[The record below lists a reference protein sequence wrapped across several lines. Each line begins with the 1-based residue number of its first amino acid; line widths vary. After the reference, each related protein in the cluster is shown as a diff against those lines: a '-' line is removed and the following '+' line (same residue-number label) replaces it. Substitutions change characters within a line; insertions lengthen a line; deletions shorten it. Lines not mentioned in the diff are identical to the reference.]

1 MRGKGKT
8 MGNAQAHVTNA
19 AQNPLCGR
27 LQQKFSGRGAASA
40 SVSYQTRAIPKV
52 DPRIASGG
60 KKIAKA
66 VNVSPFEE
74 TAEFVPAGRT
84 SKAQVKGKMNQTAA
98 RTAQPASAA
107 RRQQTGAYAKTTPF
121 ASGAYAAAYARAAT
135 IRAQAAAVEPRK
147 VAANNPAGQ
156 KQGLLQLVRGG
167 RSDEVRVKSSPIPK
181 SIVIAVILFTAIV
194 LMILFSFAQIN
205 EFKREISGLE
215 SQRSELNTEI
225 AQLAIQL
232 DLKND
237 VRVIEQTAREDI
249 GMVRRNQVES
259 KYINVAQGDRVE
271 VLNDAEETGED
282 FGIFSTLMSS
292 VGSSWDKLMEYI
304 D

>member
-1 MRGKGKT
+1 
-8 MGNAQAHVTNA
+8 MGNAQTHVTNA

-40 SVSYQTRAIPKV
+40 SVSYQTRAIPRV
-52 DPRIASGG
+52 DPRIASSGR
-60 KKIAKA
+60 KIAKA
-66 VNVSPFEE
+66 VNVNPFEE
-74 TAEFVPAGRT
+74 TAEFVPAGKT
-84 SKAQVKGKMNQTAA
+84 VKTQAKSSARKTTAA
-98 RTAQPASAA
+98 KIKTE
-107 RRQQTGAYAKTTPF
+107 QTQKTQAYAKTTPF
-121 ASGAYAAAYARAAT
+121 ASGAYAAAYARAAA
-135 IRAQAAAVEPRK
+135 IRAQAATVETKKAAPAAVGTT
-147 VAANNPAGQ
+147 AQ
-156 KQGLLQLVRGG
+156 KQGFLQLVRGG
-167 RSDEVRVKSSPIPK
+167 RADEVRVKSSPIPK
-181 SIVIAVILFTAIV
+181 SIVIAVILFTAIIM
-194 LMILFSFAQIN
+194 MILFSFSQIN

-271 VLNDAEETGED
+271 VLDDAQDNQED
-282 FGIFSTLMSS
+282 FGIFTTLLSS
-292 VGSSWDKLMEYI
+292 FGNSWDKLMEYI

>member
-1 MRGKGKT
+1 

-40 SVSYQTRAIPKV
+40 SVSYQTRAIPRV

-66 VNVSPFEE
+66 VNVNPFEE
-74 TAEFVPAGRT
+74 TAEFVPAGKT
-84 SKAQVKGKMNQTAA
+84 VKTQAKSNVYKAAAKTKTEQTQK
-98 RTAQPASAA
+98 TH
-107 RRQQTGAYAKTTPF
+107 AYAQTTPF
-121 ASGAYAAAYARAAT
+121 ASGAYAAAYTRAAS
-135 IRAQAAAVEPRK
+135 IRAQAAAVDTKRTAP
-147 VAANNPAGQ
+147 AAAGSAVE
-156 KQGLLQLVRGG
+156 KQGLLQLIRGG
-167 RSDEVRVKSSPIPK
+167 RADEVRVKSSPIPK

-194 LMILFSFAQIN
+194 MMILFSFSQIN

-215 SQRSELNTEI
+215 SQRNELNTEI
-225 AQLAIQL
+225 SQLAIQL

-271 VLNDAEETGED
+271 VLDDAQDSEED
-282 FGIFSTLMSS
+282 FGIFTTLLSS
-292 VGSSWDKLMEYI
+292 FGSSWDKLMEYI

>member
-1 MRGKGKT
+1 

-40 SVSYQTRAIPKV
+40 SVSYQTRAIPRV

-66 VNVSPFEE
+66 VNVNPFEE
-74 TAEFVPAGRT
+74 TAEFVPAGKTVKTQAKSNVYKAAAKAKTEQAR
-84 SKAQVKGKMNQTAA
+84 KAQ
-98 RTAQPASAA
+98 
-107 RRQQTGAYAKTTPF
+107 AYAKATPF
-121 ASGAYAAAYARAAT
+121 ASGAYAAAYARAAS
-135 IRAQAAAVEPRK
+135 IRAQAAAVDTKKSAP
-147 VAANNPAGQ
+147 AAAGSAVE
-156 KQGLLQLVRGG
+156 KQGLLQLIRGG
-167 RSDEVRVKSSPIPK
+167 RADEVRVKSSPVPK

-194 LMILFSFAQIN
+194 MMILFSFSQIN

-225 AQLAIQL
+225 SQLAIQL

-271 VLNDAEETGED
+271 VLDDAQDSEED
-282 FGIFSTLMSS
+282 FGIFTTLLSS
-292 VGSSWDKLMEYI
+292 FGSSWDKLMEYI

>member
-1 MRGKGKT
+1 

-40 SVSYQTRAIPKV
+40 SVSYQTRAIPRV

-60 KKIAKA
+60 KKIVRA
-66 VNVSPFEE
+66 VNVNPFEE
-74 TAEFVPAGRT
+74 TAEFVPAGKT
-84 SKAQVKGKMNQTAA
+84 VKTQAKSNVYKAAAKTKMEQ
-98 RTAQPASAA
+98 AQKK
-107 RRQQTGAYAKTTPF
+107 QAYTRTTPF
-121 ASGAYAAAYARAAT
+121 ASGAYAVAYARAAS
-135 IRAQAAAVEPRK
+135 IRAQAATVDTKKKKTVP
-147 VAANNPAGQ
+147 AAADSAAE
-156 KQGLLQLVRGG
+156 KQGLLQLMRGG
-167 RSDEVRVKSSPIPK
+167 RADEVRIKSSPVPK

-194 LMILFSFAQIN
+194 MMILFSFSQIN

-225 AQLAIQL
+225 SQLAIQL

-259 KYINVAQGDRVE
+259 KYINVAQEDRVE
-271 VLNDAEETGED
+271 ILDDAQDSEEN
-282 FGIFSTLMSS
+282 FGVFTTLLSS
-292 VGSSWDKLMEYI
+292 FGSSWNKLMEYI

>member
-1 MRGKGKT
+1 
-8 MGNAQAHVTNA
+8 MGNTQTYVTNA

-40 SVSYQTRAIPKV
+40 SASYQTRAIPKV

-60 KKIAKA
+60 RKIAKA
-66 VNVSPFEE
+66 VNVNPFEE
-74 TAEFVPAGRT
+74 TAEFVPAGKTVNTQAKSSARKT
-84 SKAQVKGKMNQTAA
+84 TAA
-98 RTAQPASAA
+98 KLKME
-107 RRQQTGAYAKTTPF
+107 QTQKTQAYAKTTPF
-121 ASGAYAAAYARAAT
+121 ASGAYATAYARAAA
-135 IRAQAAAVEPRK
+135 IRAQAAAADLQKAAPAAVG
-147 VAANNPAGQ
+147 VAAE
-156 KQGLLQLVRGG
+156 KQGFLQLLRGG
-167 RSDEVRVKSSPIPK
+167 RADEVRVKSNPIPK
-181 SIVIAVILFTAIV
+181 SIVIAVILFTAIIM
-194 LMILFSFAQIN
+194 MILFSFAQIN

-271 VLNDAEETGED
+271 VLDDAQDNEED
-282 FGIFSTLMSS
+282 FGIFTTLLSS

>member
-1 MRGKGKT
+1 MTKGKGKT
-8 MGNAQAHVTNA
+8 MGNAQARVTNA

-40 SVSYQTRAIPKV
+40 SVSYQTRAIPRV

-60 KKIAKA
+60 RKIAKA
-66 VNVSPFEE
+66 VNVNPFEE
-74 TAEFVPAGRT
+74 TAEFVPAGKT
-84 SKAQVKGKMNQTAA
+84 VKKQASNVYKAAAKAKTEQTQK
-98 RTAQPASAA
+98 TQ
-107 RRQQTGAYAKTTPF
+107 AYAKTTPF
-121 ASGAYAAAYARAAT
+121 ASGAYAAAYARAAS
-135 IRAQAAAVEPRK
+135 IRAQAAAVDTKKTVP
-147 VAANNPAGQ
+147 AAPGSAVE
-156 KQGLLQLVRGG
+156 KQGLLQLIRGG
-167 RSDEVRVKSSPIPK
+167 RADEVRVKSSPIPK

-194 LMILFSFAQIN
+194 MMILFSFSQIN

-225 AQLAIQL
+225 SQLAIQL

-271 VLNDAEETGED
+271 VLDDAQDNEED
-282 FGIFSTLMSS
+282 FGIFTTLLSS
-292 VGSSWDKLMEYI
+292 FGSSWDKLMEYI

>member
-1 MRGKGKT
+1 ME
-8 MGNAQAHVTNA
+8 NVTNA

-27 LQQKFSGRGAASA
+27 LQQKFSGRGAASVSA
-40 SVSYQTRAIPKV
+40 SYKTRTIPKV
-52 DPRIASGG
+52 DPRTASGG
-60 KKIAKA
+60 RKIVKA
-66 VNVSPFEE
+66 VNPFEE
-74 TAEFVPAGRT
+74 TTEFVPAG
-84 SKAQVKGKMNQTAA
+84 KAA
-98 RTAQPASAA
+98 RSVKTQAKSNTKTTVNTTRGQHAQ
-107 RRQQTGAYAKTTPF
+107 AYTKTTPF
-121 ASGAYAAAYARAAT
+121 ASGAYAAAYARAAA
-135 IRAQAAAVEPRK
+135 IRAQAAVAEHRKGTPAVK
-147 VAANNPAGQ
+147 KTASQ
-156 KQGLLQLVRGG
+156 KQGLLQLMRGG
-167 RSDEVRVKSSPIPK
+167 RADEVRVKSSPIPK
-181 SIVIAVILFTAIV
+181 SLVIGVILFTAIV

-271 VLNDAEETGED
+271 VLDSAEENQED
-282 FGIFSTLMSS
+282 FGIFSTLLSS
-292 VGSSWDKLMEYI
+292 VGSRWDKLMEYI